1 MDPLLIYAGL
11 IALGLVVVTVAVL
24 MSPAPRRP
32 CPGCDRPIATS
43 ARLCR
48 RCGYAFT

>member
-1 MDPLLIYAGL
+1 MDPFAIYAGL
-11 IALGLVVVTVAVL
+11 VVLGLVIFAVAAL
-24 MSPAPRRP
+24 LSPSAKRR
-32 CPGCDRPIATS
+32 CPGCDKDLATT